1 VRERHVNT
9 HWRRRLTR
17 ITETKKAT
25 VCESRSNGVTG
36 NGTPNQ
42 KQRGSAYLEIVKEE
56 GEFVP
61 RAVQAR
67 DRSADG
73 IWLHEA

>member
-1 VRERHVNT
+1 
-9 HWRRRLTR
+9 LTR
-17 ITETKKAT
+17 STETKKTT
-25 VCESRSNGVTG
+25 VCESHSDKGTG

-42 KQRGSAYLEIVKEE
+42 KQRGSAYLEVVKEE

-73 IWLHEA
+73 IWLH

>member
-1 VRERHVNT
+1 M
-9 HWRRRLTR
+9 
-17 ITETKKAT
+17 
-25 VCESRSNGVTG
+25 GVLEMA
-36 NGTPNQ
+36 PNQ

-67 DRSADG
+67 GMSADG
-73 IWLHEA
+73 IGLHLASYSYHQPITTRSGTTKVAIC

>member
-1 VRERHVNT
+1 M
-9 HWRRRLTR
+9 LTSS
-17 ITETKKAT
+17 TETKKAT
-25 VCESRSNGVTG
+25 VCELWSDGGTR

-42 KQRGSAYLEIVKEE
+42 KQRGSAYLEIVEEE
-56 GEFVP
+56 GEFMP

-73 IWLHEA
+73 ISLHEV